1 MIQVGYAEG
10 KCGRCGRTWRRERPA
25 RYMTCDCHRYCPN
38 CIPAYSQPMDT
49 YSPDLTPSTYGP
61 IESDTALGDAEHP
74 MHILF
79 KCPQCGYLS
88 AQLPVEVTLS

>member
-1 MIQVGYAEG
+1 
-10 KCGRCGRTWRRERPA
+10 
-25 RYMTCDCHRYCPN
+25 
-38 CIPAYSQPMDT
+38 MDT

-88 AQLPVEVTLS
+88 EQLPVEVTLS